1 MALSTAALQDF
12 HFLRP
17 AWLAALLP
25 LCLLVWWLARRRGR
39 VGHWAQLIDPE
50 LLPALQLEGTTGT
63 ARAVSPWIW
72 LALVWL
78 LATLA
83 LAGPAWQ
90 RDATQAFRAPAAWVL
105 VLDLS
110 PSMAVADLSPNRV
123 TRARY
128 ALDDLLGA
136 ARDARVGLVVFSG
149 EPFTVT
155 PLTEDVNTVRA
166 VLAPLAPD
174 IMPAPGDQLAPALA
188 RAGEL
193 LQQAGSRNAR
203 VIVITDGFAD
213 PAAAF
218 AAAGTL
224 RSAGVSLSVVG
235 IGTEG
240 GAPQPQ
246 AGGGFAKDASGQ
258 TRLARLDSE
267 PLRHLASAGNGR
279 HVDLSELPSLID
291 QLQAREERAS
301 TDGGAEAAAEV
312 ELARWR
318 DAGVWLLPVL
328 LMLAALLSR
337 RGWL

>member
-1 MALSTAALQDF
+1 MDLSSIVQDF

-25 LCLLVWWLARRRGR
+25 VCLLAGWLARRRGR

-63 ARAVSPWIW
+63 ARAASPWVW
-72 LALVWL
+72 LALAWT
-78 LATLA
+78 LAVLA

-90 RDATQAFRAPAAWVL
+90 RDVTAAFRAPAAWVL

-110 PSMAVADLSPNRV
+110 PSMAAADLAPNRV

-155 PLTEDVNTVRA
+155 PLTDDVTTVRA
-166 VLAPLAPD
+166 LLTPLAPD
-174 IMPAPGDQLAPALA
+174 LMPAPGDQLAPALA

-193 LQQAGSRNAR
+193 LRQAGSRNAR
-203 VIVITDGFAD
+203 VIVFTDGFAD

-218 AAAGTL
+218 TAAGKL
-224 RSAGVSLSVVG
+224 KEAGVSLSVVG
-235 IGTEG
+235 IGTQG

-246 AGGGFAKDASGQ
+246 AGGGFAKDVGGQ
-258 TRLARLDSE
+258 TRLARLDSD
-267 PLRHLASAGNGR
+267 LLHALASAGNGSY
-279 HVDLSELPSLID
+279 VDLPNLRSLVD
-291 QLQAREERAS
+291 ELQAREERRS
-301 TDGGAEAAAEV
+301 GGGAAAASEI
-312 ELARWR
+312 EISRWR